1 MYDQIAR
8 FYDLT
13 HANLTDDL
21 PLVLQLAA
29 QAGDPVLELGCGSG
43 RLLLPLARAGHS
55 VAGLDLSA
63 AMLDRARVRL
73 ALEETAVQQRVTL
86 HQADMT
92 QFTLPDAAE
101 FGLVVVPYNTMLHL
115 ETNQALAM
123 LRQVWGI
130 LQVNGRLFI
139 DLANPVD
146 IASTPEDA
154 LLSLENVLTDP
165 ETGEL
170 IVHLASNR
178 LDTAEQTLHI
188 TWIYDVSAPNG
199 GSVQRTVA
207 AGVYHY
213 RYPHQVELLLQK
225 AGFKLLQIWG
235 DYDRSPYDE
244 TSDRLLILA
253 AKNSSV
259 KDRNHV

>member
-13 HANLTDDL
+13 HASLTADF
-21 PLVLQLAA
+21 PLILQLAS
-29 QAGDPVLELGCGSG
+29 QADGPVLELGCGSG
-43 RLLLPLARAGHS
+43 RLLLPLARAGYK
-55 VAGLDLSA
+55 VTGLDMSEEMLLRAEARLSQEA
-63 AMLDRARVRL
+63 
-73 ALEETAVQQRVTL
+73 TAVQQRVTL

-92 QFTLPDAAE
+92 SFSLPDAPP
-101 FGLVVVPYNTMLHL
+101 FGLIIVPYNTLLHL
-115 ETNQALAM
+115 DTRQALIA
-123 LRQVWGI
+123 LRQAENYLGE
-130 LQVNGRLFI
+130 NGRLFI

-178 LDTAEQTLHI
+178 LDTIEQTLHI

-199 GSVQRTVA
+199 GPVRRTVA
-207 AGVYHY
+207 QSAYHY
-213 RYPHQVELLLQK
+213 RYPHQVEMLLQE
-225 AGFKLLQIWG
+225 AGYKLLHLWG
-235 DYDRSPYDE
+235 DYDQSPYDE
-244 TSDRLLILA
+244 ASNRLLALA
-253 AKNSSV
+253 AKQ
-259 KDRNHV
+259 

>member
-13 HANLTDDL
+13 HASLTADL
-21 PLVLQLAA
+21 PFILKLAA
-29 QAGDPVLELGCGSG
+29 ETKEPVLELGCGSG
-43 RLLLPLARAGHS
+43 RLLLPLAKAGYS
-55 VAGLDLSA
+55 VTGLDLSA
-63 AMLDRARVRL
+63 AMLARARAQL
-73 ALEETAVQQRVTL
+73 AQAPANVQARVTL

-92 QFTLPDAAE
+92 HFALPDAPL
-101 FGLVVVPYNTMLHL
+101 FGLILIPYNTLLHL
-115 ETNQALAM
+115 DAAQALAA
-123 LRQVWGI
+123 LRQARNYLGE
-130 LQVNGRLFI
+130 NGRLFI

-178 LDTAEQTLHI
+178 LDTAVQTLHI

-199 GSVQRTVA
+199 GPVQRTVA
-207 AGVYHY
+207 TGAYHY
-213 RYPHQVELLLQK
+213 RYPHQLELLLQE
-225 AGFKLLQIWG
+225 AGYKLLNLWG
-235 DYDRSPYDE
+235 DYDQSPYDE
-244 TSDRLLILA
+244 DSNRLLVLA
-253 AKNSSV
+253 GKV
-259 KDRNHV
+259 

>member
-13 HANLTDDL
+13 HASLTADL
-21 PLVLQLAA
+21 PHVLQLASA
-29 QAGDPVLELGCGSG
+29 TDGPILELGCGSG
-43 RLLLPLARAGHS
+43 RLLLPLARAGHR
-55 VAGLDLSA
+55 VTGLDLSA
-63 AMLDRARVRL
+63 VMLDRARAAVARE
-73 ALEETAVQQRVTL
+73 ATAVQQRITL

-92 QFTLPDAAE
+92 RFALPGAPT
-101 FGLVVVPYNTMLHL
+101 FGLAVIPYNTLLHL
-115 ETNQALAM
+115 DTAQVLAT
-123 LRQVWGI
+123 LRQVRGS
-130 LQVNGRLFI
+130 LGENGRLFI

-199 GSVQRTVA
+199 GPVQRTVA
-207 AGVYHY
+207 HGTYHY
-213 RYPHQVELLLQK
+213 RYPHQLELLLQE
-225 AGFKLLQIWG
+225 AGFKLLGLWG
-235 DYDRSPYDE
+235 GYDQSPYDE
-244 TSDRLLILA
+244 TSDRLLVLA
-253 AKNSSV
+253 AK
-259 KDRNHV
+259 K